1 MSIQT
6 NDKIHIKYGNQDLPF
21 IGLEE
26 SLKEYNEEN
35 INTIV
40 SNVLDLL
47 DKEKMTNENY
57 YKIWNSQHELLKQDY
72 GFSAKEGCILLE
84 LTLANFHRQNEK
96 LMELLTKYINYVFN
110 KNKYET
116 NEENRFIK
124 PKEKKSKEFKDFEK
138 KSGIKETD
146 IDITMDFNRN
156 IDNLLV
162 IIANNRQKNEIKLK

>member
-1 MSIQT
+1 MNIQT
-6 NDKIHIKYGNQDLPF
+6 NDKIHIKYGDHDLPF
-21 IGLEE
+21 IALEE

-47 DKEKMTNENY
+47 DKEKMSQENY

-72 GFSAKEGCILLE
+72 GFSAKEGCIVFE
-84 LTLANFHRQNEK
+84 LSLANFHRQNVRLMK
-96 LMELLTKYINYVFN
+96 LLNKYIKYVFN
-110 KNKYET
+110 KNEKINDQE
-116 NEENRFIK
+116 FIR
-124 PKEKKSKEFKDFEK
+124 PKEKKSKEFKDLEG

-146 IDITMDFNRN
+146 VNNCMNINRN

-162 IIANNRQKNEIKLK
+162 IIANNRQNNEIKLK